1 MHTKLIHLKTKIERG
16 GRISFVLPNDFPEGD
31 AELLIVVRTKTE
43 RKIKRLGDLLTSEF
57 FGIWKDR
64 EDISDSA
71 SYARE
76 LRERAWQRSL
86 H

>member
-16 GRISFVLPNDFPEGD
+16 GRISFVVPNDFPEGD
-31 AELLIVVRTKTE
+31 AELLIVVRTGTA
-43 RKIKRLGDLLTSEF
+43 RKIRHLGDLLTSEF
-57 FGIWKDR
+57 FGMWKDR

-76 LRERAWQRSL
+76 LREKAWQRSP

>member
-16 GRISFVLPNDFPEGD
+16 GRISFVLPNDFLEGD
-31 AELLIVVRTKTE
+31 AELLIVVRTGTGG
-43 RKIKRLGDLLTSEF
+43 KIKRLGDLLSSEF
-57 FGIWKDR
+57 FGMWKDR

-76 LRERAWQRSL
+76 TRPNDESSG
-86 H
+86 